1 MKIINLKC
9 QLRYGMK
16 SLDHLMDHILYQV
29 FKFIS
34 NIFKKY
40 EAVTNNPSIMIY
52 VSKTENR
59 ITFKITC
66 ATMKLLESTKSKI
79 NKEK

>member
-1 MKIINLKC
+1 MSAPIWNKEFGSPDGSYSVSGIQI
-9 QLRYGMK
+9 Y
-16 SLDHLMDHILYQV
+16 
-29 FKFIS
+29 FKY
-34 NIFKKY
+34 IFKKY

-79 NKEK
+79 NKEKKQ